1 MEKLKKIPEKKMDV
15 NPTIKL
21 IMFPTLN
28 IIIKDAAIKPIPI
41 KGIEL
46 YINRA
51 KKIGMSK

>member
-1 MEKLKKIPEKKMDV
+1 MDV